1 MYRLINHPS
10 QSADL
15 LFSTRE
21 LNYSSDGVGANKGH
35 QNAYNFTL
43 SLYEAIDRDRCTYKV
58 SANRV
63 DVVLEKAAVGEWW
76 PRLTSTPQKPHWL
89 KIDFDKWRPSKE
101 DDEDEGQQTTEE
113 RSRPL
118 LDDYPHIMD
127 QVEREELGYRRE
139 DFKKVYL
146 LIYNLVQF
154 IGYLFIVLVM
164 GIQYA
169 KRGPD
174 FIPETY
180 QYVGNAM
187 KFFQLLQFLEVM
199 HPLFGY
205 TRNSMLVPFMQT
217 TGRGFLLFAMVEAEV
232 RIQTKPVVFYL
243 FLVWSLIEVVRY
255 PYYFLNLVLDDRTKV
270 KAFYFRWITWL
281 RYSIWIP
288 LYPLGVLCE
297 GLVIIRNIVY
307 FEETGRFSV
316 DMPNR
321 YNFTWDMVLFLKF
334 YLLFLIIPG
343 IFFMMRHMAKERA
356 KRLNPKKHLD

>member
-1 MYRLINHPS
+1 M
-10 QSADL
+10 
-15 LFSTRE
+15 
-21 LNYSSDGVGANKGH
+21 NYSSDGIGAKGQH
-35 QNAYNFTL
+35 KDYNFTL
-43 SLYEAIDRDRCTYKV
+43 PLYEAVDKDRCTHKV
-58 SANRV
+58 SATRV
-63 DVVLEKAAVGEWW
+63 DIILEKQTSEWW
-76 PRLTSTPQKPHWL
+76 PRLTRTPQKPHWL
-89 KIDFDKWRPSKE
+89 KIDFDKWKPSKE
-101 DDEDEGQQTTEE
+101 DEDAFTDEANEHTQKEE
-113 RSRPL
+113 RARQL
-118 LDDYPHIMD
+118 MQDYPDIMG
-127 QVEREELGYRRE
+127 QVEQEELGYRKE
-139 DFKKVYL
+139 NFKKVYL
-146 LIYNLVQF
+146 LFYNLIQF
-154 IGYLFIVLVM
+154 IGYLYIVLVM

-169 KRGPD
+169 KSGPD

-199 HPLFGY
+199 HPMFGY

-217 TGRGFLLFAMVEAEV
+217 TGRGFILFAMIEAEE

-243 FLVWSLIEVVRY
+243 FLVWSIIEVIRY
-255 PYYFLNLVLDDRTKV
+255 PYYFLNLLLDNRTKM
-270 KAFYFRWITWL
+270 AFYFRWITWL

-307 FEETGRFSV
+307 FEETGKFSL

-343 IFFMMRHMAKERA
+343 IFFMMKHMAKERA

>member
-1 MYRLINHPS
+1 M
-10 QSADL
+10 
-15 LFSTRE
+15 
-21 LNYSSDGVGANKGH
+21 
-35 QNAYNFTL
+35 
-43 SLYEAIDRDRCTYKV
+43 

-63 DVVLEKAAVGEWW
+63 EIVLEKHTSEWW

-101 DDEDEGQQTTEE
+101 DEDAFSDDTASNKTTSNDQYTEE
-113 RSRPL
+113 RARHL
-118 LDDYPHIMD
+118 LQDYPDIMD

-139 DFKKVYL
+139 NFKKVYL
-146 LIYNLVQF
+146 LFYNLIQF
-154 IGYLFIVLVM
+154 IGYLYVVLVM

-169 KRGPD
+169 KRGPE

-199 HPLFGY
+199 HPMFGY
-205 TRNSMLVPFMQT
+205 TRNSMMVPLMQT
-217 TGRGFLLFAMVEAEV
+217 TGRGFILFAMIEAEE

-243 FLVWSLIEVVRY
+243 FLVWSLIECVRY
-255 PYYFLNLVLDDRTKV
+255 PYYFLNLLLNNRAKL
-270 KAFYFRWITWL
+270 AFYFRWITWL

-307 FEETGRFSV
+307 FEETGKFSV
-316 DMPNR
+316 DMPNKF
-321 YNFTWDMVLFLKF
+321 NFSWDMVLFLKF
-334 YLLFLIIPG
+334 YLLVLIIPG